1 MKMNPYLTFDGNCE
15 EAFKTYAKILGGKIE
30 AMLTF
35 DSRSE
40 AECPVPDD
48 WKKKILHV
56 CLSFGDNVLMASDAP
71 PGASVKMQ
79 GMSVALHPKE
89 PAEAERLF
97 DALADGGQVTM
108 PLGETFWAQ
117 KFGLLVDRFGT
128 PWMINCSKPM

>member
-15 EAFKTYAKILGGKIE
+15 EAFKAYEKILGGKIQ
-30 AMLTF
+30 AMMTF
-35 DSRSE
+35 DSRPE
-40 AECPVPDD
+40 QECPVPAD
-48 WKKKILHV
+48 WKKKILHA
-56 CLSFGDNVLMASDAP
+56 CLTFGDNMLMASDAP
-71 PGASVKMQ
+71 PGNSAKMQ
-79 GMSVALHPKE
+79 GISVALHPKE

-117 KFGLLVDRFGT
+117 RFGMLTDRFGT